1 MVRKT
6 KTVRKTKPKPKKK
19 EKKEEQKAP
28 AQKIRI
34 KLKAYDHR
42 ILDQSTEEI
51 VNTAKRTG
59 ARVCGPIPL
68 PTKREVFTVLRSPVI
83 DKKSREQFQIKT
95 HKRLLDIIEPTAKTI
110 DALRKLD
117 LPSGVDVE
125 IK

>member
-1 MVRKT
+1 MR
-6 KTVRKTKPKPKKK
+6 KKK
-19 EKKEEQKAP
+19 EKKEEKAP
-28 AQKIRI
+28 VQKVRI
-34 KLKAYDHR
+34 KLRAYDHR
-42 ILDQSTEEI
+42 VLDQSTEEI

-95 HKRLLDIIEPTAKTI
+95 HKRMMDIVGPTAKTI
-110 DALRKLD
+110 DALRRLD